1 MNDLAKSVFAT
12 HYHYLL
18 KAQNFHWNVTG
29 PDFLE
34 YHELFERI
42 YCELEDHTDEFAEQL
57 RTLGIYVPATLKEF
71 AELSILQ
78 DPPQYE
84 SKEEMVECLH
94 KDSSTILKALLELYK
109 QAETAQEHGFSSFLA
124 ERMSAHGKHGW
135 QLYSS
140 LI

>member
-12 HYHYLL
+12 HYHFLL

-42 YCELEDHTDEFAEQL
+42 YSELEEHTDEFAEHL
-57 RTLGIYVPATLKEF
+57 RACGIYVPATLSEF
-71 AELSILQ
+71 VELSLLT
-78 DPPQYE
+78 DPLPDMEKQ
-84 SKEEMVECLH
+84 SMVECLH
-94 KDSSTILKALLELYK
+94 KDTSTILKALLDLYK
-109 QAETAQEHGFSSFLA
+109 QSEDKSQHGFSSFLA
-124 ERMSAHGKHGW
+124 ERLSAHGKHGW

>member
-1 MNDLAKSVFAT
+1 MNDLAKAVFAS
-12 HYHYLL
+12 HYHFLL

-42 YCELEDHTDEFAEQL
+42 YCEVEEHTDEFAEHL
-57 RTLGIYVPATLKEF
+57 RALGIYVPASLTEF
-71 AELSILQ
+71 VELSLLK
-78 DPPQYE
+78 DSDKYLDKE
-84 SKEEMVECLH
+84 SMVECLH
-94 KDSSTILKALLELYK
+94 KDSSTILKALLDLYNLSEIGK
-109 QAETAQEHGFSSFLA
+109 HYGFSSFLA
-124 ERMSAHGKHGW
+124 ERLSAHGKHGW